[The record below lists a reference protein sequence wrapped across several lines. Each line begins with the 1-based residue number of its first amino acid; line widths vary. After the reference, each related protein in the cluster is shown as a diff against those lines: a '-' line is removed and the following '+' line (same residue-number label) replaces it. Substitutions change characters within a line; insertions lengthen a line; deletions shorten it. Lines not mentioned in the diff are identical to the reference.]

1 MRVIAGFL
9 VAAFTVTAFAWQ
21 AVPKKSGTK
30 KATTWWP
37 KIYRYAPPA
46 LDVEGVS
53 ENIEVEEIKGDQL
66 RVTVLPGGKEV
77 RDRFLFPLG
86 STNIRVRVNP
96 EVGSTYIGDLRFKN
110 NCRISIRTDG
120 AIEVDSPGIKAE
132 DIGQNRYVSRTVYIS
147 GKPYFLMVE
156 DETWPRKPERGLAV
170 IGFLV
175 DRKGAPARWKRVC
188 VVTPTEDGR
197 MAMPF
202 SLAGGRLREAAAVSD
217 VTGKFTIMSDH
228 FAVMH
233 LAICEKSGP
242 GIQESRYTK
251 SLAPVEPRPG
261 RWLVEMGKVVLD

>member
-1 MRVIAGFL
+1 MRVIAGL
-9 VAAFTVTAFAWQ
+9 LMAAFTIAAFAWQ
-21 AVPKKSGTK
+21 AAPKKTATK
-30 KATTWWP
+30 KASTWWP
-37 KIYRYAPPA
+37 KIYRYDPPA
-46 LDVEGVS
+46 LEVEGVS

-86 STNIRVRVNP
+86 SVNIRVRVNP
-96 EVGSTYIGDLRFKN
+96 EAGSTYIADLRFKN
-110 NCRISIRTDG
+110 DCKISIRMDG

-132 DIGQNRYVSRTVYIS
+132 DIDQNKYVSRVVYIS

-170 IGFLV
+170 TGFLV

-217 VTGKFTIMSDH
+217 PTGKFSILTDH

-233 LAICEKSGP
+233 LALCEKSGP
-242 GIQESRYTK
+242 GMQAPKVNR
-251 SLAPVEPRPG
+251 SLSLVEPKAG
-261 RWLVEMGKVVLD
+261 RWLVDMGKVVVD